1 MSIMAA
7 RDLRQWVKE
16 ELMDAIRIRQ
26 SELHADPDQTF
37 DAYAAIN
44 YEVARIYK
52 FLRLP
57 SSD

>member
-1 MSIMAA
+1 MSEMPA
-7 RDLRQWVKE
+7 RDLRRWVKE

-37 DAYAAIN
+37 DEFAAIN

-57 SSD
+57 PSD